1 MQKYFRNYLALL
13 ARVGAAA
20 IFACSPAAAAENKM
34 AFSVDV
40 SLSPKAAARLAALN
54 EKIVV
59 AAYWFGE
66 PAPAARKHANEM
78 GQISLGTEEIR
89 IPGTGGRAQITGQAA
104 RADHFGWVK
113 YGAVQV
119 NVNVY
124 SARQSGPNNI
134 LACDLFEDA
143 AALARARPIPL
154 LCKLIEEH

>member
-1 MQKYFRNYLALL
+1 MQKNYWRFPAVLLSVSALTCFD
-13 ARVGAAA
+13 AA
-20 IFACSPAAAAENKM
+20 PATAAENKM

-40 SLSPKAAARLAALN
+40 ALSPKAAARLAALN
-54 EKIVV
+54 EKIAV

-66 PAPAARKHANEM
+66 PTRAARRHANEM

-89 IPGTGGRAQITGQAA
+89 IPGTGGRAQMTGQPAQA
-104 RADHFGWVK
+104 EHFGWVK
-113 YGAVQV
+113 DGAVQV
-119 NVNVY
+119 NVNVF

-143 AALARARPIPL
+143 AALAHARPIPL

>member
-1 MQKYFRNYLALL
+1 MERHSWRMPALFLSASVLA
-13 ARVGAAA
+13 GFNSAA
-20 IFACSPAAAAENKM
+20 AAAAENKM
-34 AFSVDV
+34 AFTVDV

-54 EKIVV
+54 EKITV

-66 PAPAARKHANEM
+66 PTKAARRHANEM

-89 IPGTGGRAQITGQAA
+89 IPGNGGRAQMTGQAA
-104 RADHFGWVK
+104 QAEHFVWVQD
-113 YGAVQV
+113 GAVQV

-134 LACDLFEDA
+134 LACDLFEDS
-143 AALARARPIPL
+143 AALAHSRPIPL